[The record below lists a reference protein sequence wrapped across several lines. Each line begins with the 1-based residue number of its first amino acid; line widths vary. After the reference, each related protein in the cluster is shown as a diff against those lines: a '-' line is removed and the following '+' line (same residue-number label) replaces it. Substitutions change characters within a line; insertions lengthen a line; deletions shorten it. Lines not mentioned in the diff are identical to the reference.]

1 MEKMFYTQKQQPIP
15 SLSAVEFISLKNI
28 ASKNGFFFK
37 CIKHEKYVLSGAV
50 TLTTTD
56 KRVLPLQVSTT
67 LLTHLIEIPE
77 PLLNP
82 ISLEKEKTIAA
93 QVDKT

>member
-15 SLSAVEFISLKNI
+15 SLSADEFISLKNI
-28 ASKNGFFFK
+28 ASKNGFFK

-56 KRVLPLQVSTT
+56 KRVLPLQVSTALHT
-67 LLTHLIEIPE
+67 PHRNTRATPKS
-77 PLLNP
+77 N
-82 ISLEKEKTIAA
+82 IATRERKN
-93 QVDKT
+93 DCSPG

>member
-15 SLSAVEFISLKNI
+15 SLSADEFISLKNI
-28 ASKNGFFFK
+28 ASKNGFFK
-37 CIKHEKYVLSGAV
+37 CNKHEKYVLSGAV

-67 LLTHLIEIPE
+67 LLHTPHRNTRATPKS
-77 PLLNP
+77 N
-82 ISLEKEKTIAA
+82 IARERKN
-93 QVDKT
+93 DCSPG